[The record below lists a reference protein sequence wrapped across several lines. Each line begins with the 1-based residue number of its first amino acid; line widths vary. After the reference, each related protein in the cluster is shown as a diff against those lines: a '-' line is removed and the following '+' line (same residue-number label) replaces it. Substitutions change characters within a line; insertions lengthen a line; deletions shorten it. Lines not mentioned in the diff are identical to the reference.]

1 MSTPINRPLTDDE
14 RSLLLRLA
22 VDVVAGQLGCHPE
35 AAADALDG
43 MTVTLRGDATDVY
56 LDADGNQI
64 VHTARDWLAWH
75 AAHGGID
82 PATDIGPIEP
92 S

>member
-43 MTVTLRGDATDVY
+43 LAVTLRGDARDVY
-56 LDADGNQI
+56 LDANGRQI
-64 VHTARDWLAWH
+64 VHTTRDWLAWH
-75 AAHGGID
+75 ATHDGID
-82 PATDIGPIEP
+82 PATDIGPIQP
-92 S
+92 